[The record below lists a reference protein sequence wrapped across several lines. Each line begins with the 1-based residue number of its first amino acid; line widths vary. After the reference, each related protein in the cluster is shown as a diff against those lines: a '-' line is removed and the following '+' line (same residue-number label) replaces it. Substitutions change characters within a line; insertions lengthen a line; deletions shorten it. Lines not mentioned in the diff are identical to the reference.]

1 VRPIDIQ
8 SGETAQGAF
17 RINHINTKGGLA
29 TMESIFEYMQTYDFE
44 NLFFCQ
50 DKALDFKAVIAIHDT
65 TLGPATGGCRMWQD
79 YPSEMDAVEDALR
92 LARGM
97 TYKYA
102 AAGVNLGGGKAVI
115 IGDPKRTD
123 REPVFRA
130 LGKFINRLGGKYITG
145 EDVGTTLQ
153 DMEYIRMETEHVVTL
168 PTYLGGAG
176 DIAPMTA
183 YGTIRAMQACC
194 NRVYGSDSL
203 EGKKVAIQGLGA
215 VGHNM
220 VEQLHEIGARLTVT
234 DIDPAKVETMT
245 ARFEASAVPVEA
257 IYDVDCDIFCPC
269 ALGKVINDDT
279 LSRLK
284 CKIICGSANNQ
295 LAEERHG
302 DRLEEAGFVYAP
314 DYITNAGGTIYDTD
328 RLGVGGV
335 SHERGKAKVARIY
348 DNMQRVFEI
357 ADRDRLPTYQAA
369 DRMAEERISQIAEVK
384 KYVDHL

>member
-1 VRPIDIQ
+1 MD
-8 SGETAQGAF
+8 A
-17 RINHINTKGGLA
+17 
-29 TMESIFEYMQTYDFE
+29 IFDYMNKYDYE

-65 TLGPATGGCRMWQD
+65 TLGPATGGCRMWNQ
-79 YPSEMDAVEDALR
+79 YAGEMEAVEDALR

-115 IGDPKRTD
+115 IGDPRRKD

-145 EDVGTTLQ
+145 EDVGTTLT
-153 DMEYIRMETEHVVTL
+153 DMEYIRMETGYVVTL

-183 YGTIRAMQACC
+183 LGTLRAMQACC
-194 NRVYGSDSL
+194 NRVYGTDSL
-203 EGKKVAIQGLGA
+203 QDKRVAVQGLGA
-215 VGHNM
+215 VGHN
-220 VEQLHEIGARLTVT
+220 VVDQLHAAGAQMVVT
-234 DIDPAKVETMT
+234 DIDPTKTANMVSRYAVEQ
-245 ARFEASAVPVEA
+245 AAPEA

-269 ALGKVINDDT
+269 ALGKVINDKS
-279 LSRLK
+279 LKRLK

-302 DRLEEAGFVYAP
+302 ELLEQKGMVYAP

-335 SHERGKAKVARIY
+335 SHERGRAKVLRVY
-348 DNMQRVFEI
+348 ENMVRVFEI
-357 ADRDRLPTYQAA
+357 ADRDRIPTYLAA
-369 DRMAEERISQIAEVK
+369 DRMAEERIRQIAEVK
-384 KYVDHL
+384 KYVDDLKP

>member
-1 VRPIDIQ
+1 MDAIFDY
-8 SGETAQGAF
+8 
-17 RINHINTKGGLA
+17 
-29 TMESIFEYMQTYDFE
+29 MEKYDYE
-44 NLFFCQ
+44 NLLFCQ

-65 TLGPATGGCRMWQD
+65 TLGPATGGCRMWNQ
-79 YPSEMDAVEDALR
+79 YAGEMEAVEDALR

-115 IGDPKRTD
+115 IGDPQRKD

-130 LGKFINRLGGKYITG
+130 LGKFINRLGGRYITG
-145 EDVGTTLQ
+145 EDVGTTLT

-168 PTYLGGAG
+168 PRYLGGAG

-183 YGTIRAMQACC
+183 LGTLRAMQACC

-203 EGKKVAIQGLGA
+203 KNKRVAVQGLGA
-215 VGHNM
+215 VGHNV
-220 VEQLHEIGARLTVT
+220 VEQLQAEGAQMVVT
-234 DIDPAKVETMT
+234 DIDPAKV
-245 ARFEASAVPVEA
+245 AAVVSRNGTEQVEPEA

-269 ALGKVINDDT
+269 ALGKVINDET
-279 LSRLK
+279 LNRLK

-302 DRLEEAGFVYAP
+302 ELLEQKEMVYAP

-335 SHERGKAKVARIY
+335 SHERGRAKVSRIY
-348 DNMQRVFEI
+348 ENMVRVFEI
-357 ADRDRLPTYQAA
+357 AERDQIPTYLAA
-369 DRMAEERISQIAEVK
+369 DRMAEERIRQIAEVK
-384 KYVDHL
+384 KYVDDLKP

>member
-1 VRPIDIQ
+1 
-8 SGETAQGAF
+8 
-17 RINHINTKGGLA
+17 
-29 TMESIFEYMQTYDFE
+29 MESIFEYMQTYDFE

-194 NRVYGSDSL
+194 KKVYGSDSL
-203 EGKKVAIQGLGA
+203 EEKKVAVQGLGA

-220 VEQLHEIGARLTVT
+220 VEQLHELGARLIVT
-234 DIDPAKVETMT
+234 DIDSAKVDAMT
-245 ARFEASAVPVEA
+245 ARFGADTVESEA

-302 DRLEEAGFVYAP
+302 ERLEETGFIYAP

-357 ADRDRLPTYQAA
+357 ADRDKLPTCQAA

-384 KYVDHL
+384 KYVNNL

>member
-1 VRPIDIQ
+1 
-8 SGETAQGAF
+8 
-17 RINHINTKGGLA
+17 
-29 TMESIFEYMQTYDFE
+29 MESIFEYMQTYDFE

-50 DKALDFKAVIAIHDT
+50 DKALDFKAIIAIHDT

-203 EGKKVAIQGLGA
+203 EGKQVAVQGLGA

-220 VEQLHEIGARLTVT
+220 VEQLHNLGARLIVT
-234 DIDPAKVETMT
+234 DIDPAKVESMT
-245 ARFEASAVPVEA
+245 TRFNAGAVEADA
-257 IYDVDCDIFCPC
+257 IYDVDCDVFCPC

-357 ADRDRLPTYQAA
+357 ADRDKLPTYQAA
-369 DRMAEERISQIAEVK
+369 DRMAEERIRQIAEVK
-384 KYVDHL
+384 KYVDDF

>member
-1 VRPIDIQ
+1 
-8 SGETAQGAF
+8 
-17 RINHINTKGGLA
+17 
-29 TMESIFEYMQTYDFE
+29 MEAIFDYMERYDYE

-50 DKALDFKAVIAIHDT
+50 DRALDFKAIIAIHDT
-65 TLGPATGGCRMWQD
+65 TLGPATGGCRMWK
-79 YPSEMDAVEDALR
+79 YEHEMDAIEDALR

-115 IGDPKRTD
+115 IGDPGRKD

-130 LGKFINRLGGKYITG
+130 LGKFISRLGGKYITG

-183 YGTIRAMQACC
+183 FGTICAMQACC
-194 NRVYGSDSL
+194 RRVYGSDSL
-203 EGKKVAIQGLGA
+203 KGKTVTVQGLGA
-215 VGHNM
+215 VGHNA
-220 VEQLHEIGARLTVT
+220 VEQLKELGAGMVVT
-234 DIDPAKVETMT
+234 DIDRVKVEAMV
-245 ARFEASAVPVEA
+245 ARFGVERVDPDA

-269 ALGKVINDDT
+269 ALGAVINDET

-284 CKIICGSANNQ
+284 CRIICGSANNQ
-295 LAEERHG
+295 LKEERHG
-302 DRLEEAGFVYAP
+302 EILEQKGIVYAP
-314 DYITNAGGTIYDTD
+314 DYIANAGGTIFDTD

-335 SHERGKAKVARIY
+335 SYERGKEKVSRIY
-348 DNMQRVFEI
+348 QNMERVFEI
-357 ADRDRLPTYQAA
+357 AERDGIATYLAA
-369 DRMAEERISQIAEVK
+369 DRMAEERIRQIAQVK
-384 KYVDHL
+384 KYVDELKP

>member
-1 VRPIDIQ
+1 
-8 SGETAQGAF
+8 
-17 RINHINTKGGLA
+17 
-29 TMESIFEYMQTYDFE
+29 
-44 NLFFCQ
+44 
-50 DKALDFKAVIAIHDT
+50 
-65 TLGPATGGCRMWQD
+65 MWQD

-123 REPVFRA
+123 REPIFRA

-203 EGKKVAIQGLGA
+203 EGKTVA
-215 VGHNM
+215 
-220 VEQLHEIGARLTVT
+220 
-234 DIDPAKVETMT
+234 
-245 ARFEASAVPVEA
+245 
-257 IYDVDCDIFCPC
+257 
-269 ALGKVINDDT
+269 
-279 LSRLK
+279 
-284 CKIICGSANNQ
+284 
-295 LAEERHG
+295 
-302 DRLEEAGFVYAP
+302 
-314 DYITNAGGTIYDTD
+314 
-328 RLGVGGV
+328 GVRNCRSG
-335 SHERGKAKVARIY
+335 
-348 DNMQRVFEI
+348 
-357 ADRDRLPTYQAA
+357 PAA
-369 DRMAEERISQIAEVK
+369 DLSSSRSHGGGKNQANRRGEKVCGWSVIPIR
-384 KYVDHL
+384 Y

>member
-1 VRPIDIQ
+1 
-8 SGETAQGAF
+8 
-17 RINHINTKGGLA
+17 
-29 TMESIFEYMQTYDFE
+29 MESIFEYMQKYDFE
-44 NLFFCQ
+44 NLLFCQ
-50 DKALDFKAVIAIHDT
+50 DKALDFKAIIAIHDT

-79 YPSEMDAVEDALR
+79 YPSEMDAIEDALR

-123 REPVFRA
+123 REPIFRA

-183 YGTIRAMQACC
+183 LGTIRAMQACC
-194 NRVYGSDSL
+194 NRIYGSDSL
-203 EGKKVAIQGLGA
+203 EGKKIAVQGLGA
-215 VGHNM
+215 VGHNV
-220 VEQLHEIGARLTVT
+220 VEQLHELGARLTVT
-234 DIDPAKVETMT
+234 DIDTAKVETMT
-245 ARFEASAVPVEA
+245 VRFEASAVQVEE

-302 DRLEEAGFVYAP
+302 DRLEEAGIVYAP
-314 DYITNAGGTIYDTD
+314 DYIANAGGTIYDTD

-335 SHERGKAKVARIY
+335 SHERGKTKVTRVY

-369 DRMAEERISQIAEVK
+369 DRMAEERIRQIAEVK
-384 KYVDHL
+384 KYVDDL